1 MKKLCLIFGIC
12 CVASSGC
19 FGKDAYHFLS
29 EIPIG
34 GEGGWD
40 ILTIDPTANRLYLSH
55 ATKVVVVDLGK
66 NCSDRRNHRHA
77 RSSRVC
83 CCAGI
88 AARIL
93 FKWKRGQ
100 SERRRSKDIK
110 NDFKNRYR
118 TPIRTRSFTNQIAVN
133 FMYSIIPEIRAP

>member
-12 CVASSGC
+12 WAVSSGC
-19 FGKDAYHFLS
+19 FGKEAYRFLS
-29 EIPIG
+29 EVAIG

-55 ATKVVVVDLGK
+55 AMKVVVVDLGK
-66 NCSDRRNHRHA
+66 GAVIGQIDQHA
-77 RSSRVC
+77 RRSRVC
-83 CCAGI
+83 RCAGI

-100 SERRRSKDIK
+100 SERRRSKDIT
-110 NDFKNRYR
+110 NDVKNRHW
-118 TPIRTRSFTNQIAVN
+118 T
-133 FMYSIIPEIRAP
+133 